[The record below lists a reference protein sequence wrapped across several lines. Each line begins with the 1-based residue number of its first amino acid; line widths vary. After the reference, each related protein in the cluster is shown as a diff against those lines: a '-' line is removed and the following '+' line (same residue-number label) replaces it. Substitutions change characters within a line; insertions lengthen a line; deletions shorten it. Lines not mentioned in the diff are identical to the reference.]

1 MSCNATQCMYP
12 YIYASMRLCI
22 YASTYACVHACM
34 HVCVY
39 VITGLVSFVCR
50 AEHISCTCKK
60 QTAKNC
66 SNSTQLTP
74 NNVSCPYI
82 YTCIYIYMYIY
93 IHMYIFMH
101 IYYNTCR
108 IHIYTHILYR
118 HMYIYNIIYTCIIL
132 YYYRSDFKSGLIM
145 KQWKM
150 MWKHW
155 TLLPQLVNVSRLKD
169 FSGGSHL
176 TTKHLLLEPQSV
188 KI

>member
-74 NNVSCPYI
+74 INVSCPYI

-93 IHMYIFMH
+93 IYIC
-101 IYYNTCR
+101 IYLCIYITIR
-108 IHIYTHILYR
+108 VEYIYTHTY
-118 HMYIYNIIYTCIIL
+118 YIGICIYIIL
-132 YYYRSDFKSGLIM
+132 YTHVLYCIIIDQISNQD
-145 KQWKM
+145 
-150 MWKHW
+150 
-155 TLLPQLVNVSRLKD
+155 
-169 FSGGSHL
+169 
-176 TTKHLLLEPQSV
+176 
-188 KI
+188 